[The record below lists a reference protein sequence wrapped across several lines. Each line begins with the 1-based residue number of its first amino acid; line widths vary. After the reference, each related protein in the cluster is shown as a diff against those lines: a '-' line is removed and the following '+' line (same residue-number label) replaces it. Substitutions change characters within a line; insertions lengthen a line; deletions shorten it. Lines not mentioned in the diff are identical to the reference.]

1 VALASCQ
8 SWLGMQVPKDRVRT
22 AVVSREDGPGMTK
35 KRIQQFAEGR
45 NVPMS
50 ELDRYLR
57 FNTYEQKRSFSIDS
71 DQDLEEICKWIKA
84 ESIQF
89 CIFDVL
95 NILHSSD
102 ENSNTQMTQIMKRFD
117 TVRAETGADVAIIH
131 HDKKDSTPGN
141 KKPRGASAI
150 DSWWE
155 WKVSISP
162 DAENEQVKE
171 VFFGS
176 KATQSHQPVKI
187 L

>member
-84 ESIQF
+84 SSIQF
-89 CIFDVL
+89 CIFEWL
-95 NILHSSD
+95 NILPSAD
-102 ENSNTQMTQIMKRFD
+102 ENSNTHTIKLIKQFD
-117 TVRAETGADVAIIH
+117 TIRAE
-131 HDKKDSTPGN
+131 
-141 KKPRGASAI
+141 
-150 DSWWE
+150 
-155 WKVSISP
+155 
-162 DAENEQVKE
+162 
-171 VFFGS
+171 
-176 KATQSHQPVKI
+176 
-187 L
+187 